1 MRKFLLMCLLFAC
14 TGTFCNA
21 QGGGMRDPERMS
33 KGLQSMLKLNDDQ
46 TAKIKAIYIA
56 QNIKIDSLRKAGADG
71 AALHPVM
78 ESSVVQ
84 IKALLTPDQAV
95 AFQKMVDER
104 RARAGQDGGN

>member
-1 MRKFLLMCLLFAC
+1 MKKILLLCCFLFGFVAV
-14 TGTFCNA
+14 THGQN
-21 QGGGMRDPERMS
+21 GGMRDPERMS

-56 QNIKIDSLRKAGADG
+56 QNLKIDSLQKAGAQR
-71 AALHPVM
+71 AAFHPVM

-84 IKALLTPDQAV
+84 IKALLTPDQAT

-104 RARAGQDGGN
+104 RARAGQGGSN